1 MLPNHTKNTIVS
13 CIILHVGLI
22 IFFYLENDFII
33 TCKGSKFAA

>member
-22 IFFYLENDFII
+22 TFFYLENGFVII
-33 TCKGSKFAA
+33 CKCSKFAA